1 MAAPARGIGWR
12 DDAGVALA
20 LALLAIALAGGQWLW
35 RADRVVYDAG
45 LSLFTR
51 PAPQDIVIVAID
63 DASIDAIGRWPWPR
77 SVHATLLQRLADA
90 RPRTVVLDLLL
101 SEPDPDPR
109 QDELLAA
116 AARRAAPVVM
126 PVAWQA
132 LPGQPM
138 RALEP
143 VSPLR
148 QVVTLGAAEA
158 PVDADGVLRHAY
170 LQAGPPGQPYPHL
183 AVAALQAS
191 GRSVSPVLPL
201 QQPQQPQQAQQA
213 GAAQGW
219 TRQGQLL
226 VRYTGPPGHLQ
237 HVSYVDVLRGVV
249 PAGHLAGRDVL
260 VGMTAQGLGD
270 TLATPVNGHQ
280 RAMPGVEVLAH
291 TLHTL
296 GGGPTLRP
304 LGPAASGLLS
314 AAAVLVL
321 VAAMGAA
328 GTRLALVLALAA
340 LPLALLASLGALALG
355 LWWSPAA
362 FAVAAVLA
370 YPLWSW
376 RRLERGVAQ
385 LEGEIA
391 QLVAEPGLLPSAAGR
406 SPVPRNDRLAT
417 RLSLLH
423 EAADTVRSA
432 RRFLADT
439 LAGLPTAMLVD
450 DGNGR
455 VLLAN
460 PLAAALFEAGD
471 ADELQGLDLPRLL
484 GEFECQPAVDWPE
497 ALAEVRRSGQ
507 GLAVQARLAGQ
518 GDHVIHAQA
527 VALHGGMRLIV
538 SMADVAPIKQAE
550 RARQE
555 VLAFVSHDLRAPAT
569 SIALLA
575 ELQLAGRGTLPQD
588 ELLQEVRRL
597 ARRTLALADDFV
609 RAAQAEQR
617 PLQIEA
623 VDPAALMA
631 EAAADFAAQAAVAGV
646 RIEVQGGGH
655 ALPSLPALPLDRA
668 LALRA
673 LGNLLSNA
681 IGHSPA
687 GGCVQLAARSEPG
700 AGCCFTVSDQGP
712 GLSAEALQ
720 RLLQSQDGLVPT
732 AAKGVGFGLLFVQR
746 VARRHGGRLDARAA
760 EGGQG
765 ACFELWLPGAQG
777 IPERASGKAPG
788 PDSAAA

>member
-1 MAAPARGIGWR
+1 MAAPARGTGWR

-20 LALLAIALAGGQWLW
+20 VALLAFALAAGQWLW

-51 PAPQDIVIVAID
+51 PPPQDIVIVAID
-63 DASIDAIGRWPWPR
+63 EASIDAIGRWPWPR

-90 RPRTVVLDLLL
+90 RPRTVVLDLVL

-132 LPGQPM
+132 VPGQPL

-148 QVVTLGAAEA
+148 EAVALGAAEA
-158 PVDADGVLRHAY
+158 PVDADGVLRHAF
-170 LQAGPPGQPYPHL
+170 LQAGPPERPYPHL
-183 AVAALQAS
+183 AVAALRAS
-191 GRSVSPVLPL
+191 GRSVNPALPL
-201 QQPQQPQQAQQA
+201 QQPPQD
-213 GAAQGW
+213 GAAPGW

-226 VRYTGPPGHLQ
+226 VRYTGPPGHLHQ
-237 HVSYVDVLRGVV
+237 VSYLDVLRGVV
-249 PAGHLAGRDVL
+249 PAAQLAGRDLL

-291 TLHTL
+291 TLHTVS
-296 GGGPTLRP
+296 GGPTLRP
-304 LGPAASGLLS
+304 LGPAAAGVLS
-314 AAAVLVL
+314 AAAVLAL

-340 LPLALLASLGALALG
+340 LPLSLAASLGALALG

-385 LEGEIA
+385 LEGEIT
-391 QLVAEPGLLPSAAGR
+391 QLLAEPGLLPAATGR
-406 SPVPRNDRLAT
+406 SPAPRNDRLAT
-417 RLSLLH
+417 RLSRLH
-423 EAADTVRSA
+423 EAADTVRAA

-471 ADELQGLDLPRLL
+471 PDELQGLDLPRLL
-484 GEFECQPAVDWPE
+484 GEFECQPAVDWPQ
-497 ALAEVRRSGQ
+497 ALADVRRSGQ

-518 GDHVIHAQA
+518 GDHVVHAQA
-527 VALHGGMRLIV
+527 VSLQGGMRLIV

-575 ELQLAGRGTLPQD
+575 ELQLAGRGTLPPD
-588 ELLQEVRRL
+588 ELLQEVQRL

-617 PLQIEA
+617 PLQIEP
-623 VDPAALMA
+623 VEPAALMA

-646 RIEVQGGGH
+646 RIEVQGGG
-655 ALPSLPALPLDRA
+655 PALPPLDVDRP
-668 LALRA
+668 LVLRA

-687 GGCVQLAARSEPG
+687 GGRVLLAAGGEPG
-700 AGCCFTVSDQGP
+700 PGCCFTVSDQGP
-712 GLSAEALQ
+712 GLSAQALQ
-720 RLLQSQDGLVPT
+720 RLMQAQDGLAPT
-732 AAKGVGFGLLFVQR
+732 AAQGVGFGLLFVQR
-746 VARRHGGRLDARAA
+746 VARRHGGRLSARAA
-760 EGGQG
+760 DGGHG
-765 ACFELWLPGAQG
+765 ACFELWLPGGQG
-777 IPERASGKAPG
+777 IPEGASGKAPG
-788 PDSAAA
+788 PDSAPA